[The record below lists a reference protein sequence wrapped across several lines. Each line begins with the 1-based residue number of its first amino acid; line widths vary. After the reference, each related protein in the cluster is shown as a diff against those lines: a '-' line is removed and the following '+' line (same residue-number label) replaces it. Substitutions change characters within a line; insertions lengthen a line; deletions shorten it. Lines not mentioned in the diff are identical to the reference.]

1 MYRCCL
7 DDVVVL
13 DVLAFFWR
21 RQRPLDAV
29 ARLRRLLTTPGSYH
43 RGGGGG
49 VPRSELSAGSCSKAY
64 PSLVAVVLG
73 FVVTRLAQVGPR
85 RACSRRC
92 SSCPVTEGC
101 GGIGV
106 TACLPLPAASQQ
118 SCVASW
124 PRRYCGPLW
133 PTPRSLLTS
142 LFLSL
147 FLLGVGRRSPTGLFP
162 LRRWRPITLL
172 SRCVVLAAFPR
183 ARRLVFHA
191 IGSALFL
198 AASQR
203 YVHSAEAFCVRAAAP
218 LLSDDLDSFATIR
231 MQ

>member
-1 MYRCCL
+1 MPPWSYAVEEKGVRCYCRLGDPGPLLVRSLLSLYRCCL

-49 VPRSELSAGSCSKAY
+49 VPRSELSVGSCSKAD

-101 GGIGV
+101 DGIGV
-106 TACLPLPAASQQ
+106 KAC
-118 SCVASW
+118 
-124 PRRYCGPLW
+124 
-133 PTPRSLLTS
+133 
-142 LFLSL
+142 
-147 FLLGVGRRSPTGLFP
+147 
-162 LRRWRPITLL
+162 
-172 SRCVVLAAFPR
+172 
-183 ARRLVFHA
+183 
-191 IGSALFL
+191 
-198 AASQR
+198 
-203 YVHSAEAFCVRAAAP
+203 
-218 LLSDDLDSFATIR
+218 
-231 MQ
+231 